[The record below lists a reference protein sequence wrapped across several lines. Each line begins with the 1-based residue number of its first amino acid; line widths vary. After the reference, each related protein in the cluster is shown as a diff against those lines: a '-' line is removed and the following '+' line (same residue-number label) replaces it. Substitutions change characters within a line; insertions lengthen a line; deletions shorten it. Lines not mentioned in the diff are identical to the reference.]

1 MIWLGALSMFV
12 LVLEQLFPARQQKL
26 FRKGLWSDALHLIFN
41 GHFFGLLFYGLA
53 AEWLLPSLDA
63 CLLELGVGDLSS
75 VQLSVVSS
83 WSLVAQAASVLLL
96 LDFLHWCIHN
106 LLHRVPVLWRIH
118 QIHHSVE
125 DGEMSWIV
133 AFRFSWLESVIY
145 KSLCYLPL
153 AVLGF
158 SGEAIFVH
166 AVCGTLIGHL
176 NHANLNW
183 DYGVLRYV
191 LNSPRM
197 HLHHHDY
204 HSLAPGQNF
213 GIIFSCWDWIFGTAK
228 LPEEPPTRIGVPTN
242 QPLPRDF
249 IAQAGWP
256 LTLFLGDAN
265 SLLAR
270 AVGVF
275 VVGVLFALG

>member
-1 MIWLGALSMFV
+1 
-12 LVLEQLFPARQQKL
+12 
-26 FRKGLWSDALHLIFN
+26 
-41 GHFFGLLFYGLA
+41 
-53 AEWLLPSLDA
+53 
-63 CLLELGVGDLSS
+63 
-75 VQLSVVSS
+75 
-83 WSLVAQAASVLLL
+83 
-96 LDFLHWCIHN
+96 
-106 LLHRVPVLWRIH
+106 
-118 QIHHSVE
+118 
-125 DGEMSWIV
+125 MSWIV
-133 AFRFSWLESVIY
+133 AFRFSWLEAVIY

-158 SGEAIFVH
+158 SVESLFVH
-166 AVCGTLIGHL
+166 AVLGTLIGHL

-183 DYGVLRYV
+183 DYGPLRYV

-213 GIIFSCWDWIFGTAK
+213 GIIFSCWDWIFGTAN
-228 LPEEPPTRIGVPTN
+228 LPDEPPTRIGVPTT

-270 AVGVF
+270 AVGVV
-275 VVGVLFALG
+275 VVGALFALG